1 MSKKNEKTISLNYS
15 AFIIEDS
22 EEKEVY
28 TSGNYEIYKDM
39 QRNNRGIIIKEKG
52 GESLKTR
59 DFAEYCIRK
68 RITIFRTENGDR
80 YLYNYEKH
88 CYENISSNTLGAIL
102 LSIIEEYALNL
113 FGSKAQD
120 ETIRYLDLLCESFVS
135 LPEEHRYIV
144 FENGTYD
151 MAEKVFTEDFTDGI
165 RNTFVMNYSYN
176 KGADCSKFK
185 HFLTDIF
192 NGDDDVIKVVQEIFG
207 YTFCYG
213 HSPID
218 KFFYFWSVGR
228 SGKSVLANILR
239 KLHGTERVSALSL
252 DKLEERFQIATLVG
266 KVLNITP
273 EGSKA
278 KLLNT
283 SVLKSLTG
291 RDAVLI
297 EEKYKLPYT
306 TVLHTKLLVVAN
318 HFLSVEDD
326 SFGFWQRVLPVPFPN
341 VYVPLPV
348 DGRRRKGVKYQNL
361 HLEEELSQDLSGI
374 FNWAMEGLARLKT
387 NGFSFTYSQTIED
400 FKEKLMLV
408 NRPIENFVNECI
420 VEADLKSKV
429 KSSELHSV
437 FKDWATENDVNIGE
451 YYDSRKFH
459 REIKSCLQVNGI
471 AYEVRKNSV
480 DYYYGIAFNEEI
492 IEVY

>member
-1 MSKKNEKTISLNYS
+1 MSERSTGVECLVYEE
-15 AFIIEDS
+15 FIIKDS
-22 EEKEVY
+22 EEQDLYASNNFEVFKE
-28 TSGNYEIYKDM
+28 K
-39 QRNNRGIIIKEKG
+39 QRKNRGIIIKDRG

-59 DFAEYCIRK
+59 DFAEYCISK
-68 RITIFRTENGDR
+68 RITMFRVENGDR
-80 YLYNYEKH
+80 YIYNYREH
-88 CYENISSNTLGAIL
+88 HYENVSENTLGAIL
-102 LSIIEEYALNL
+102 LAIIEEYSTNL
-113 FGSKAQD
+113 FSSKTQD
-120 ETIRYLDLLCESFVS
+120 ETIHYLDLLCESFTS
-135 LPEEHRYIV
+135 LPEEHRYVV

-176 KGADCSKFK
+176 KDADCSKFK

-326 SFGFWQRVLPVPFPN
+326 SFGFWQRVLPIPFPN
-341 VYVPLPV
+341 VYVSLPA
-348 DGRRRKGVKYQNL
+348 DGKKKKGVKYQNL
-361 HLEEELSQDLSGI
+361 NLEEELTRELSGI
-374 FNWAMEGLARLKT
+374 FNWAMEGLSRLKT